1 MTTTNVLNEKN
12 KDFTLFGDKH
22 KKHFQVIEKTYQ
34 NNIESDYTDKIEAL
48 GKDFD
53 YSSNSNHF
61 WGDRELSTLYGTP
74 LYQQA
79 SHAQKLALNHLYWV
93 GQYQHT
99 ASAEANTM
107 LYNQITSGVFAHVG
121 GYETLCQELD
131 FETTQER
138 HHINTFHKIGYKTKI
153 ALLGKESFGNPLH
166 KKLNNQTQNNLLDKF
181 QKFPNQEEIQDF
193 TFRLIT
199 KLMHQGK
206 ENYYSEYLKHKS
218 DSIPTTTGGL
228 AGITASPSV
237 FKYLSLNWGSSPFL
251 AAQYYSVRM
260 VANMS
265 LKTYEYHYYKQF
277 RDLDRKGEFV
287 PTPIAVSYYHLLDE
301 SFHTTMSQTIA
312 QEVYKDFPKPTMYE
326 KLLSNVVILLL
337 QRGLLSGLSA
347 ALPATFRD
355 DVNFMPSYYR
365 LLTSPLFNKMSQED
379 ALHWMEKCL
388 CEEHEGFHVNLKYQ
402 QTLLNDLRR
411 FFGHLE
417 YLWPVNREMRL
428 MAEGGSI
435 EKAIKR
441 NQIAFQQFASSV
453 TA

>member
-1 MTTTNVLNEKN
+1 MTTVDVLNEKAKDLSLSGN
-12 KDFTLFGDKH
+12 KQ
-22 KKHFQVIEKTYQ
+22 KKHFQIIQKTYQ
-34 NNIESDYTDKIEAL
+34 NNIESDYTEKIEAL
-48 GKDFD
+48 GKSFD

-61 WGDRELSTLYGTP
+61 WGDRQLSTLYGSP
-74 LYQQA
+74 VYEQA
-79 SHAQKLALNHLYWV
+79 SHPQKLALNHLYWV

-166 KKLNNQTQNNLLDKF
+166 KKLNHQTQNNWL
-181 QKFPNQEEIQDF
+181 QKFRELPHQESIQDF
-193 TFRLIT
+193 TFRFLT

-206 ENYYSEYLKHKS
+206 ENYYSEYLQEKS

-228 AGITASPSV
+228 AGVTASPSV

-277 RDLDRKGEFV
+277 KELDKKGEFI

-326 KLLSNVVILLL
+326 KLLSNVVVLLL

-347 ALPATFRD
+347 VLPATFRD
-355 DVNFMPSYYR
+355 DVNFIPSYYR
-365 LLTSPLFNKMSQED
+365 LLTSPLFNQMSQPD

-388 CEEHEGFHVNLKYQ
+388 CEEHEGFHVNLKYHQ
-402 QTLLNDLRR
+402 SLLNDLRR
-411 FFGHLE
+411 FFGNLE
-417 YLWPVNREMRL
+417 YLWPVNREMRF

-441 NQIAFQQFASSV
+441 NQIAFKQFVKSV
-453 TA
+453 AA

>member
-1 MTTTNVLNEKN
+1 MTTANVLNEKTTDLN
-12 KDFTLFGDKH
+12 LPGDKQ
-22 KKHFQVIEKTYQ
+22 KRHFQVIQKTYQ
-34 NNIESDYTDKIEAL
+34 NNIDSDYTEKMESL
-48 GKDFD
+48 GKNFD
-53 YSSNSNHF
+53 YNKNSNHF
-61 WGDRELSTLYGTP
+61 WGDRQLSTLYGTP
-74 LYQQA
+74 LYNQA
-79 SHAQKLALNHLYWV
+79 SQAQKLALNHLYWV

-107 LYNQITSGVFAHVG
+107 LYNQITSGVFTHVG

-131 FETTQER
+131 FETSQER
-138 HHINTFHKIGYKTKI
+138 HHINTFHRIGYKTKL

-166 KKLNNQTQNNLLDKF
+166 KKLNNQTQKKLLPLPELPK
-181 QKFPNQEEIQDF
+181 KEAVQDF
-193 TFRLIT
+193 TYRFLT

-206 ENYYSEYLKHKS
+206 DNYYSEYLKEKS
-218 DSIPTTTGGL
+218 ESIPTATGGL
-228 AGITASPSV
+228 AGVTASPSV

-277 RDLDRKGEFV
+277 KELDKKGEFI
-287 PTPIAVSYYHLLDE
+287 PDPIAVSHYHLLDE

-326 KLLSNVVILLL
+326 KLLSNVIILLV
-337 QRGLLSGLSA
+337 QRGVLSGLSG

-355 DVNFMPSYYR
+355 DVNFIPAYYR
-365 LLTSPLFNKMSQED
+365 LLTSPLFKMSQED
-379 ALHWMEKCL
+379 ALYWMEKCL
-388 CEEHEGFHVNLKYQ
+388 CEEHEGFHTNHKFH

-435 EKAIKR
+435 EKAIQR
-441 NQIAFQQFASSV
+441 NQIAFKQFASSV
-453 TA
+453 AA

>member
-1 MTTTNVLNEKN
+1 MTTANVLTEKPKVLN
-12 KDFTLFGDKH
+12 VPVDKQ
-22 KKHFQVIEKTYQ
+22 KKHFQVIDKTYH
-34 NNIESDYTDKIEAL
+34 NNKESDYTEKIEAL
-48 GKDFD
+48 GKNFD
-53 YSSNSNHF
+53 YSRNGNYF
-61 WGDRELSTLYGTP
+61 WGNRELSTLYGTP
-74 LYQQA
+74 LYEQA
-79 SHAQKLALNHLYWV
+79 SQAQKLALNHLYWV

-131 FETTQER
+131 FETSQER
-138 HHINTFHKIGYKTKI
+138 YHINTFHKIGYKTKI
-153 ALLGKESFGNPLH
+153 ALLGKESLGNPLH
-166 KKLNNQTQNNLLDKF
+166 KKLNNQTNNNLLSKLPEL
-181 QKFPNQEEIQDF
+181 PNKEALQNS
-193 TFRLIT
+193 TFRFLT
-199 KLMHQGK
+199 KLMHSGK
-206 ENYYSEYLKHKS
+206 GDYYSQYLNKKG

-228 AGITASPSV
+228 AGLTASPSA

-277 RDLDRKGEFV
+277 RDLDKKGEFI
-287 PTPIAVSYYHLLDE
+287 PDPIAVSYYHLLDE

-312 QEVYKDFPKPTMYE
+312 QDVYKDFPNPTVYE
-326 KLLSNVVILLL
+326 KLLSNAVIYLL
-337 QRGLLSGLSA
+337 QRGLLGGLSG

-379 ALHWMEKCL
+379 ALYWMEKCL
-388 CEEHEGFHVNLKYQ
+388 CQEHEGFHVNLKYQ
-402 QTLLNDLRR
+402 QTLLNDLKR
-411 FFGHLE
+411 FFSHLE
-417 YLWPVNREMRL
+417 YLWPVNREMRV

-435 EKAIKR
+435 QKAVKR
-441 NQIAFQQFASSV
+441 NQIAFKQFASSV